1 MNAYFIGE
9 ILKEYRTRFE
19 ISQEELSFGLC
30 AVSTLSRIESGTQ
43 IPGRKL
49 AEALFSKMGMKTPS
63 SATPMSRLDFKRENL
78 EHKIIDSIA
87 NGNFDVFAT
96 LEEYKS
102 CGKTLDPLEKQFYIF
117 YKAIAQDALNHDAK
131 KALKEYLEA
140 INLSI
145 KNFNLDDVQK
155 IKFLTR
161 TELMIL
167 NNISRAL
174 YFSGKKDK
182 AISLMEFLRNYY
194 ETREIS
200 EEEMAKGYPV
210 ILLNLENWYGD
221 AERFQE
227 ALELSEIGIEI
238 CIKYGK
244 LTPFPCQL
252 FNKGCSLVK
261 LKRINEGKKF
271 LSQAFSVF
279 EAMNL
284 TEEMNYGKKWV
295 AENLKIIF

>member
-19 ISQEELSFGLC
+19 ISQDELSFGLC

-87 NGNFDVFAT
+87 NGNFDVFDT

-117 YKAIAQDALNHDAK
+117 YKAIAQDALNHNAE
-131 KALKEYLEA
+131 KALKEYIEA

-145 KNFNLDDVQK
+145 KDFSLDDVQK
-155 IKFLTR
+155 IRFLTR

-194 ETREIS
+194 ETREMG

-221 AERFQE
+221 EERFQE

-261 LKRINEGKKF
+261 LNRINEGKKF

-284 TEEMNYGKKWV
+284 TDEMNYGKKWV

>member
-96 LEEYKS
+96 LEEYKN

-117 YKAIAQDALNHDAK
+117 YKAIAHDALEHNAE
-131 KALKEYLEA
+131 KALKEYFEA

-155 IKFLTR
+155 IRFLTR

-174 YFSGKKDK
+174 YFSREKDK

-244 LTPFPCQL
+244 LTPFP
-252 FNKGCSLVK
+252 
-261 LKRINEGKKF
+261 
-271 LSQAFSVF
+271 
-279 EAMNL
+279 
-284 TEEMNYGKKWV
+284 
-295 AENLKIIF
+295 

>member
-155 IKFLTR
+155 IRFLTR

-194 ETREIS
+194 ETREIG

-210 ILLNLENWYGD
+210 ILFNLENWYGD
-221 AERFQE
+221 AERYQE
-227 ALELSEIGIEI
+227 ALELCEIGIKI
-238 CIKYGK
+238 CINYGK
-244 LTPFPCQL
+244 LTPFPFQL

-279 EAMNL
+279 EGMNL

>member
-155 IKFLTR
+155 IRFLTR

-194 ETREIS
+194 ES
-200 EEEMAKGYPV
+200 SQMPEEEMAKNYPV
-210 ILLNLENWYGD
+210 ILFNLENWYGQ
-221 AERFQE
+221 AEQYE
-227 ALELSEIGIEI
+227 KVLKLSETSLDI
-238 CIKYGK
+238 CIHYGK
-244 LTPFPCQL
+244 LDLFPYHL
-252 FNKGCSLVK
+252 FNKGYALAGIGKTEDSKIYFNQALTIFLATK
-261 LKRINEGKKF
+261 NLKDYAFGKEEIFKKF
-271 LSQAFSVF
+271 
-279 EAMNL
+279 
-284 TEEMNYGKKWV
+284 GI
-295 AENLKIIF
+295 KI

>member
-19 ISQEELSFGLC
+19 ISQEDLSFGLC
-30 AVSTLSRIESGTQ
+30 AVSTLSRIENGTQ

-87 NGNFDVFAT
+87 NGNFDVFDT
-96 LEEYKS
+96 LEEYKN

-117 YKAIAQDALNHDAK
+117 YKAIAEDALNHNAQ

-145 KNFNLDDVQK
+145 KNFSLDGVQK
-155 IKFLTR
+155 IRFLTR
-161 TELMIL
+161 TEIMIL

-174 YFSGKKDK
+174 YFTGKKDK

-194 ETREIS
+194 EAREIG

-221 AERFQE
+221 AGRFQE
-227 ALELSEIGIEI
+227 ALELSEIGIKI
-238 CIKYGK
+238 CINYGK

-261 LKRINEGKKF
+261 LKRITEGKKF

-284 TEEMNYGKKWV
+284 TDELNYGKKWV

>member
-19 ISQEELSFGLC
+19 ISQEDLSFGFC
-30 AVSTLSRIESGTQ
+30 AVSTLSRIENGTQ

-96 LEEYKS
+96 LEEYKT

-117 YKAIAQDALNHDAK
+117 YNAIAEDALNHNAQ

-145 KNFNLDDVQK
+145 KNFSLDGEARFSFRKFCRKYKHVIASAAIGAVTGI
-155 IKFLTR
+155 IKTVAKNP
-161 TELMIL
+161 TPIGIVEGAVTGAIAAG
-167 NNISRAL
+167 IGA
-174 YFSGKKDK
+174 YTSGK
-182 AISLMEFLRNYY
+182 IY
-194 ETREIS
+194 
-200 EEEMAKGYPV
+200 V
-210 ILLNLENWYGD
+210 
-221 AERFQE
+221 
-227 ALELSEIGIEI
+227 
-238 CIKYGK
+238 
-244 LTPFPCQL
+244 
-252 FNKGCSLVK
+252 
-261 LKRINEGKKF
+261 EGK
-271 LSQAFSVF
+271 
-279 EAMNL
+279 
-284 TEEMNYGKKWV
+284 
-295 AENLKIIF
+295 

>member
-19 ISQEELSFGLC
+19 ISQEDLSFGLC
-30 AVSTLSRIESGTQ
+30 AVSTLSRIENGTQ

-87 NGNFDVFAT
+87 NGNFDVFDT
-96 LEEYKS
+96 LEEYKN

-117 YKAIAQDALNHDAK
+117 YKAIAEDALNH
-131 KALKEYLEA
+131 
-140 INLSI
+140 S
-145 KNFNLDDVQK
+145 LDGVQK
-155 IKFLTR
+155 IRFLTR
-161 TELMIL
+161 TEIMIL

-174 YFSGKKDK
+174 YFTGKKDK
-182 AISLMEFLRNYY
+182 AISLMEFLRTYY
-194 ETREIS
+194 ETREIG

-221 AERFQE
+221 AGRFQE
-227 ALELSEIGIEI
+227 ALELSEIGIKI
-238 CIKYGK
+238 CINYGK

-261 LKRINEGKKF
+261 LKRITEGKKF

-284 TEEMNYGKKWV
+284 TDELNYGKKWV